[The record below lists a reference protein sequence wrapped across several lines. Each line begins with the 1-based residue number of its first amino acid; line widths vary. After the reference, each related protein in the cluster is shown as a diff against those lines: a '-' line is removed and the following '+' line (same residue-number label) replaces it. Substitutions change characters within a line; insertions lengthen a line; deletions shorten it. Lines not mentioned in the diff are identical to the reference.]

1 MAEEI
6 IQALKEKFPEAI
18 VEVPE
23 EAKDPAVVVKKESL
37 EEVALFLRDEAGFN
51 YLSFMSGVDR
61 PERLE
66 VVYYLYSMGREPIRD
81 NLGPFVLKVY
91 LEDKENPSLPT
102 VSHIWPSA
110 FQQEQEIYDMFG
122 VHFEGHPDLRRI
134 FMWDGFPGWPLRKDF
149 ENRTYTYE
157 ELEPTRPKPPYW

>member
-18 VEVPE
+18 AEVPE
-23 EAKDPAVVVKKESL
+23 EVKDPTVVVKREHL
-37 EEVALFLRDEAGFN
+37 EKVALFLRDEAGFN

-66 VVYYLYSMGREPIRD
+66 VVYYLYSMGREPIGE

-102 VSHIWPSA
+102 VSHIWPCA
-110 FQQEQEIYDMFG
+110 FQQEQEIYDFFG
-122 VHFEGHPDLRRI
+122 IRFEGHPDLRRI